1 MKKQTNS
8 FKFILLFFFCSFG
21 LSEVGYSLDNSQTL
35 LQADS
40 LFDQKKYT
48 ESFLLYE
55 SLYDEQMHST
65 PRMYLRMAFIKEGL
79 GNYSEALF
87 FLNEYFLRTSDKNVQ
102 GKMKEI
108 AIEQNLNGFEINDKT
123 FFVRQLRIFYNEI
136 SIAILTI
143 SILVF
148 FLIIYLKYKKG
159 VRSIPLGFILIVLL
173 AALYYLFNYGKNS
186 NEGIITENHA
196 YIMTG
201 PSSGSNLIEVIK
213 NGHKVKIIEEASEL
227 WMVIEWNGKKGYI
240 RKSKLKR
247 FS

>member
-1 MKKQTNS
+1 MKKQANS

-21 LSEVGYSLDNSQTL
+21 LSKTGCSLDKSQKL
-35 LQADS
+35 SQADS
-40 LFDQKKYT
+40 LFDEKKYT

-55 SLYDEQMHST
+55 SIYNEQMHSS

-79 GNYSEALF
+79 GTYSEALF
-87 FLNEYFLRTSDKNVQ
+87 YLNEYFLRTSDKNVQ
-102 GKMKEI
+102 AKMKEI
-108 AIEQNLNGFEINDKT
+108 ALEQNLNGFEINDKT

-136 SIAILTI
+136 TITILTL
-143 SILVF
+143 SIMVF
-148 FLIIYLKYKKG
+148 FLMIYLKYKKG
-159 VRSIPLGFILIVLL
+159 VRSIPLGLILIMLL
-173 AALYYLFNYGKNS
+173 TTSYYLLNYGKKS

-201 PSSGSNLIEVIK
+201 PSSGSNLIEVIR

-240 RKSKLKR
+240 RKNKLKR

>member
-21 LSEVGYSLDNSQTL
+21 VSEVGYSLDKSQKL
-35 LQADS
+35 SQADS
-40 LFDQKKYT
+40 LFDIKKYT

-55 SLYDEQMHST
+55 SIYAQQLHST

-87 FLNEYFLRTSDKNVQ
+87 FLNEYFLLTSDKNVQ

-108 AIEQNLNGFEINDKT
+108 ALEQNLNGFEINDKT

-136 SIAILTI
+136 TITLLAI
-143 SILVF
+143 SILTF
-148 FLIIYLKYKKG
+148 FLIIYFKFKKG
-159 VRSIPLGFILIVLL
+159 VRSFPLGLILIILL
-173 AALYYLFNYGKNS
+173 SASYYLLNYGRDS
-186 NEGIITENHA
+186 NEGIITQDHA
-196 YIMTG
+196 YIMSG

-213 NGHKVKIIEEASEL
+213 NGHKVKIIEESSEL

-240 RKSKLKR
+240 RKNKIKR